1 MGNNAAFATFQHTVI
16 TLYNFGVLNRH
27 VLDTLAEYHRDTDI
41 NPGGYDEELV
51 GYDGLELDKICINTI
66 FPGWQPEKQEDKKY
80 RKPEEW
86 EEEEWE
92 DVWFAI
98 MDERWGWK

>member
-41 NPGGYDEELV
+41 NP
-51 GYDGLELDKICINTI
+51 
-66 FPGWQPEKQEDKKY
+66 
-80 RKPEEW
+80 
-86 EEEEWE
+86 
-92 DVWFAI
+92 
-98 MDERWGWK
+98 